1 MVTNIKGPKNNF
13 QNLPK
18 KRNWRFLFDYSFDKD
33 VEADKPKQNGEAK
46 PVAQNGYYN
55 TKELDNNSANERKEE
70 SGNDRRIDTIDE
82 RDERRYDDRDRR
94 ERDYYRESPRN
105 HRRDYPRDYSRD
117 YPRDR
122 YPRDHRPDY
131 SPRSGNRSGPS
142 YDDMIHARVHDGGP
156 APRNINDVR
165 LMMNPRGL
173 RRF

>member
-1 MVTNIKGPKNNF
+1 M
-13 QNLPK
+13 QNVNGSLVKPK
-18 KRNWRFLFDYSFDKD
+18 KRDWRFLFYYSFDKE
-33 VEADKPKQNGEAK
+33 VEADKLKQNGEAK

-70 SGNDRRIDTIDE
+70 TGNDRRIDTIDE

-94 ERDYYRESPRN
+94 DRDYYRESPRN
-105 HRRDYPRDYSRD
+105 HRRDYPMDYPRD

-122 YPRDHRPDY
+122 RPDY

-142 YDDMIHARVHDGGP
+142 YDDIIHARVHGGGQ

-165 LMMNPRGL
+165 LMMNKRGL